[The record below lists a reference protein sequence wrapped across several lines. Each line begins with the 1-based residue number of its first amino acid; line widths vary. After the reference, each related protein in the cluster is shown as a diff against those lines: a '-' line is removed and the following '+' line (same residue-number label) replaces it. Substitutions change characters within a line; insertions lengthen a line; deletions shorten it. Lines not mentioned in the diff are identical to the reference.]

1 MKVASLL
8 SLVCVSILGL
18 TFAESP
24 AMAASMDESTGKS
37 LYSGS
42 AKADYL
48 AGFHMKSLGRC
59 STCHD
64 SDKVSDGQA
73 EIDARCRSCHGTYE
87 SLGKKDLAAGREISA
102 HRGHLSIDSC
112 TTCHN
117 GHVGSFAYCNNC
129 HIFDMPM
136 RFGRNKVAYVPED
149 LSIYKTAVANR
160 VEKADV
166 VVVGGGGAGMVA
178 SIELARAGKK
188 VILLEKMPILGGSS
202 LLATGG
208 LNAAYTELQ
217 KAAGVKDSEELFFED
232 TLKMGKGTNDKDLV
246 RVLVHNSN
254 DAYGWFK
261 SIGGKLELQANRSGG
276 TSAAR
281 MHYTKSGGIGR
292 YMVAIIKP
300 ELLESGVD
308 VRVNSP
314 VVRIN
319 RDASNAVTGV
329 LVKGKNTGLYEIQ
342 ASAVILATGSYANNS
357 NLIARVRP
365 EYQGIITT
373 AQPGS
378 HGDGLQLAGAIG
390 AKIFD
395 LQKVQ
400 IHPNAA
406 AGTTIM
412 ITQSMRHNGGI
423 LVNKNGERFI
433 NDQAP
438 RNTLG
443 PAILKQP
450 GQSVYLIYDDYV
462 VEHRT
467 KVHEGYVRLG
477 FVTQAATP
485 EELAQKLNMPQDK
498 FVATMQ
504 RYAGFYK
511 NKKDEDF
518 GRKDL
523 ATPLTGRLYAI
534 EVIPGIGGTL
544 GGVKADTSMRVLD
557 EAGKPI
563 EGLFAAG
570 EVVGGWHGDDRY
582 GGNAVCGNIV
592 FGRIA
597 AKSALEMVK

>member
-1 MKVASLL
+1 MKRQSLICAACAAVMMIFSTAPL
-8 SLVCVSILGL
+8 
-18 TFAESP
+18 
-24 AMAASMDESTGKS
+24 AASSMDDIDARALYSTGSKT
-37 LYSGS
+37 
-42 AKADYL
+42 DYL
-48 AGFHMKSLGRC
+48 AGFHLKQMNSC

-64 SDKVSDGQA
+64 SSSVSDSQT
-73 EIDARCRSCHGTYE
+73 EIDAKCQSCHGTYE
-87 SLGKKDLAAGREISA
+87 SLGKKDRAQGKEISA
-102 HRGHLSIDSC
+102 HAGHLSIDSC

-129 HIFDMPM
+129 HIFEMPM
-136 RFGRNKVAYVPED
+136 KFGRNKTSFVAEA
-149 LSIYKTAVANR
+149 LGIYKDAVPNR
-160 VEKADV
+160 TEKTDV
-166 VVVGGGGAGMVA
+166 VVIGAGGAGMVA
-178 SIELARAGKK
+178 SIELARAGKR
-188 VILLEKMPILGGSS
+188 VILLEKMPIVGGSS

-217 KAAGVKDSEELFFED
+217 KAAGVKDSTDLFFKD
-232 TLKMGKGTNDKDLV
+232 TLAMGKGTNDKALV
-246 RVLVHNSN
+246 RVLVDNSN
-254 DAYGWFK
+254 AAYEWFK
-261 SIGGKLELQANRSGG
+261 AIGGKLELQSNRSGG

-292 YMVAIIKP
+292 YMVAVIKP
-300 ELLESGVD
+300 ELMRQKVD

-319 RDASNAVTGV
+319 RDSNTGAVTGV
-329 LVKGKNTGLYEIQ
+329 LIKGKNTGLYEIQ
-342 ASAVILATGSYANNS
+342 ASAVILTSGSYANNPG
-357 NLIARVRP
+357 LIARERP
-365 EYQGIITT
+365 EFQGMITT

-378 HGDGLQLAGAIG
+378 TGDGLQLAGNVG
-390 AKIFD
+390 AEVFN

-423 LVNKNGERFI
+423 LVNKNGERFV

-443 PAILKQP
+443 AAILKQP
-450 GQSVYLIYDDYV
+450 GQAVYLIYDEYV
-462 VEHRT
+462 VEKRT

-477 FVTQAATP
+477 FVTEGADAADLARKLRLP
-485 EELAQKLNMPQDK
+485 EDK
-498 FVATMQ
+498 FVATIK
-504 RYAGFYK
+504 RYAEFYK
-511 NKKDEDF
+511 NKKDSDF

-523 ATPLTGRLYAI
+523 ATPLTGKLYAI

-544 GGVKADTSMRVLD
+544 GGIKADTAMRVLD
-557 EAGKPI
+557 QNGKPI
-563 EGLFAAG
+563 ENFFAAG

-597 AKSALEMVK
+597 AESALNSLK

>member
-1 MKVASLL
+1 MQKILFSCLFAVSAALAS
-8 SLVCVSILGL
+8 V
-18 TFAESP
+18 P
-24 AMAASMDESTGKS
+24 ASAASMDEIGAKQIYSTG
-37 LYSGS
+37 

-48 AGFHMKSLGRC
+48 AGYHYQLTKNC
-59 STCHD
+59 SSCHD
-64 SDKVSDGQA
+64 SDKVSDSQT
-73 EIDARCRSCHGTYE
+73 EIDKKCQSCHGSYE
-87 SLGKKDLAAGREISA
+87 SLGQKDQKAGLKISA
-102 HRGHLSIDSC
+102 HKGHLSIDSC

-136 RFGRNKVAYVPED
+136 KFGRNKAAYVPED
-149 LSIYKTAVANR
+149 LSIYKNAKPNR
-160 VEKADV
+160 IEKADAV
-166 VVVGGGGAGMVA
+166 VIGGGGAGMVA
-178 SIELARAGKK
+178 AIELARAGKN
-188 VILLEKMPILGGSS
+188 VVLLEKMPIIGGSS

-217 KAAGVKDSEELFFED
+217 KAAGVKDDEETFFKD

-254 DAYGWFK
+254 AAYEWFK
-261 SIGGKLELQANRSGG
+261 AIGGKLELQSNRSGG

-292 YMVAIIKP
+292 YMVAVIKP
-300 ELLESGVD
+300 ELYKSKVD

-319 RDASNAVTGV
+319 KGKDGSVTGV

-342 ASAVILATGSYANNS
+342 AQAVVLTSGSYANNQT
-357 NLIARVRP
+357 IIGRERP
-365 EYQGIITT
+365 DFQGMITT

-378 HGDGLQLAGAIG
+378 HGDGLQLAGNVG
-390 AKIFD
+390 AEVFN

-400 IHPNAA
+400 IHPNVA

-423 LVNKNGERFI
+423 LVNKNGERFV

-462 VEHRT
+462 VGKRT

-477 FVTQAATP
+477 FVTAADSAA
-485 EELAQKLNMPQDK
+485 ELAQKLHLPQDK
-498 FVATMQ
+498 FTATIK
-504 RYAGFYK
+504 RYGEFYK
-511 NKKDEDF
+511 NKKDADF

-544 GGVKADTSMRVLD
+544 GGIKANTEMQVLD
-557 EAGKPI
+557 ASGNPI
-563 EGLFAAG
+563 KRLFAAG

-597 AKSALEMVK
+597 AQSALKVMK